1 MNKKAN
7 RVYVEHEA
15 DHLRQQIEHSYYRDS
30 DTVAIP
36 ITSTLNEEEIE
47 ITSVKFPDGNLVDGD
62 YMWDNHYILTEDIMS
77 YIDNEFLTSEDFW
90 LTKTGYDF

>member
-1 MNKKAN
+1 MLWDYDQEFDYPNGKKPL
-7 RVYVEHEA
+7 VVEWNLDEG
-15 DHLRQQIEHSYYRDS
+15 
-30 DTVAIP
+30 
-36 ITSTLNEEEIE
+36 EIE

-90 LTKTGYDF
+90 LTKAGYDF

>member
-1 MNKKAN
+1 MFWKEDKEFDYPNGEN
-7 RVYVEHEA
+7 PLVVEWNL
-15 DHLRQQIEHSYYRDS
+15 D
-30 DTVAIP
+30 
-36 ITSTLNEEEIE
+36 EEEIE

>member
-1 MNKKAN
+1 MLWDYDQEFDYPNGKKPL
-7 RVYVEHEA
+7 VVEWNLDEG
-15 DHLRQQIEHSYYRDS
+15 
-30 DTVAIP
+30 
-36 ITSTLNEEEIE
+36 EIE

>member
-1 MNKKAN
+1 MLWDYDQEFDYTNVKKPL
-7 RVYVEHEA
+7 VVEWNL
-15 DHLRQQIEHSYYRDS
+15 D
-30 DTVAIP
+30 
-36 ITSTLNEEEIE
+36 EEEIE

>member
-1 MNKKAN
+1 MLWDYDQEFDYPNGKKPL
-7 RVYVEHEA
+7 VVEWNL
-15 DHLRQQIEHSYYRDS
+15 D
-30 DTVAIP
+30 
-36 ITSTLNEEEIE
+36 EEEIE

>member
-1 MNKKAN
+1 MLWNDDQEFDYPNGKKPL
-7 RVYVEHEA
+7 VVEWNL
-15 DHLRQQIEHSYYRDS
+15 D
-30 DTVAIP
+30 
-36 ITSTLNEEEIE
+36 EEEIE

>member
-1 MNKKAN
+1 MLWDYDQEFDYPNGKKPL
-7 RVYVEHEA
+7 VVEWNLDEG
-15 DHLRQQIEHSYYRDS
+15 
-30 DTVAIP
+30 
-36 ITSTLNEEEIE
+36 EIE

-90 LTKTGYDF
+90 LTKHGYDF

>member
-1 MNKKAN
+1 MLWDYDQEFDYPNGKKPL
-7 RVYVEHEA
+7 VVEWNLDEG
-15 DHLRQQIEHSYYRDS
+15 
-30 DTVAIP
+30 
-36 ITSTLNEEEIE
+36 EIE
-47 ITSVKFPDGNLVDGD
+47 ITSVKLPDGNLVDGD

>member
-1 MNKKAN
+1 MLWNDDQEFDYPNGKKPL
-7 RVYVEHEA
+7 VVEWNLDEG
-15 DHLRQQIEHSYYRDS
+15 
-30 DTVAIP
+30 
-36 ITSTLNEEEIE
+36 EIE